1 MMLTV
6 GSGDWF
12 GVLAAL
18 CKGFAPHFELFSRW
32 LRAERVAFLRTA
44 QNAVA
49 PSSLFLRS
57 FSHYL
62 DVMLPA

>member
-1 MMLTV
+1 MMLTA

-18 CKGFAPHFELFSRW
+18 CKGFAPHFELFSRR
-32 LRAERVAFLRTA
+32 LRAERVTFLRTA

-49 PSSLFLRS
+49 SRGACSRYMCVMQPS
-57 FSHYL
+57 
-62 DVMLPA
+62 